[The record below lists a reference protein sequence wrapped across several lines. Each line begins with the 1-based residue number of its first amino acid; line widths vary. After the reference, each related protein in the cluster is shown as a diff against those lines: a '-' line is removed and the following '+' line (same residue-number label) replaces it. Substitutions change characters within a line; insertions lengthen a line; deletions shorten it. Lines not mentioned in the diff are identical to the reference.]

1 MQDLKDVTHAT
12 HYQNFRKQKL
22 NMMFGLKVGLK
33 YSYLNSIYNEKE
45 SLIEEDIPGNEED
58 QSLDSLGFEWE
69 KMFGKLSNERLE
81 QLQRYSRDQRFR
93 KLPSLSSSNDLDSF
107 DSGRTS
113 HSNEKRVCNKSID
126 FI

>member
-1 MQDLKDVTHAT
+1 ML
-12 HYQNFRKQKL
+12 
-22 NMMFGLKVGLK
+22 
-33 YSYLNSIYNEKE
+33 
-45 SLIEEDIPGNEED
+45 EEDIPGNGQLNEED

-93 KLPSLSSSNDLDSF
+93 KLPSLGSSNELDSF

-113 HSNEKRVCNKSID
+113 HSNEKRVIITNP
-126 FI
+126 FNLFQ

>member
-1 MQDLKDVTHAT
+1 
-12 HYQNFRKQKL
+12 
-22 NMMFGLKVGLK
+22 MMFGLKVSLK
-33 YSYLNSIYNEKE
+33 YSYLKSVYNEKE

>member
-1 MQDLKDVTHAT
+1 
-12 HYQNFRKQKL
+12 
-22 NMMFGLKVGLK
+22 MMFGLKVGLK

-93 KLPSLSSSNDLDSF
+93 KLPSLGSSNDLDSF